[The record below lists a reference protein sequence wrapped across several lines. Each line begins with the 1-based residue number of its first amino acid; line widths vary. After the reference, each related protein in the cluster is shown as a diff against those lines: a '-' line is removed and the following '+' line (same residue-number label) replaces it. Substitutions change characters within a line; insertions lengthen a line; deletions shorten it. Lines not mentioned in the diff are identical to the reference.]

1 MRQLSAFDSQFLQ
14 IESATTLGHIGTLIT
29 LDPREVPDW
38 GIGRVRSLLAERI
51 HLAPVFRQRLV
62 QVPFRL
68 TRPYW
73 VHDPAFDLAN
83 HVREV
88 GLPAEGTDAQLGDLV
103 AFLHSLPLDR
113 SRPLWE
119 AWVISGLAGGGA
131 AIYTKVH
138 HSAVDGLSGAE
149 VLAAVLDLTREPRVV
164 EPEAHGLIPL
174 PVPSPPALVGRA
186 AKALLRAP
194 AAVTGATTKL
204 VRHLDQV
211 PGAAL
216 IPTARVVSRSA
227 DLTVRAFGAPA
238 RARTPRLLRAPDTP
252 LNRPISSRRSFAYGS
267 LALGDVRRVRRF
279 SGGTTNDVVM
289 ALCASALRRWLLA
302 HDGLPE
308 TPLVAAVPVSTR
320 ARGRKGEGNEIAVML
335 AALPTQVADP
345 VERLRGTREEMSRA
359 KDDFDA
365 SPVGLLHDL
374 AVLVPPVLN
383 GSAVNALMRLAAIPG
398 VPFNVMVS
406 NVPGPPRE
414 LFVAGAPV
422 TGMYPASVITDLTGA
437 LNITLFSYRGSLD
450 FGLIADPT
458 VVPDVWSLIEYLHE
472 ALAELLE
479 AIDAHQEAAAD
490 PGPGTSSSA
499 P

>member
-14 IESATTLGHIGTLIT
+14 IESATTLGHVGTLIT
-29 LDPREVPDW
+29 LDTREAPAW
-38 GIGRVRSLLAERI
+38 GLGVVRSLLAERV

-73 VHDPAFDLAN
+73 VPDPDFDLAH

-88 GLPAEGTDAQLGDLV
+88 GLPAGGTEVQLGELV

-119 AWVISGLAGGGA
+119 AWVITGLADGAA

-138 HSAVDGLSGAE
+138 HSAIDGLSGAE
-149 VLAAVLDLTREPRVV
+149 VLAAVLDLTREPRAV
-164 EPEAHGLIPL
+164 EPEPTGLMALPL
-174 PVPSPPALVGRA
+174 PTPTTVVRQAARTLV
-186 AKALLRAP
+186 RAP
-194 AAVTGATTKL
+194 RAVVGATSTL

-211 PGAAL
+211 PGAAR
-216 IPTARVVSRSA
+216 IPTARVVSQAA
-227 DLTVRAFGAPA
+227 DLTMRAFGAPA
-238 RARTPRLLRAPDTP
+238 RPRAPRLLRAPDTP
-252 LNRPISSRRSFAYGS
+252 LNRPISSRRCFAYGS
-267 LALGDVRRVRRF
+267 IALGDVRRVRRHA
-279 SGGTTNDVVM
+279 GGTTNDAVM
-289 ALCASALRRWLLA
+289 ALCTTALRRWLLD
-302 HDGLPE
+302 HDGLPD

-320 ARGRKGEGNEIAVML
+320 VRGRKGEGNEIATML
-335 AALPTQVADP
+335 AALPTHIADP
-345 VERLRGTREEMSRA
+345 LERLRATRDEMARA

-365 SPVGLLHDL
+365 SPIGLLHDL

-383 GSAVNALMRLAAIPG
+383 GAAVNALMRLAAIPG

-414 LFVAGAPV
+414 LFVAGARV
-422 TGMYPASVITDLTGA
+422 QGMYPASVITDLTGA

-450 FGLIADPT
+450 FGLIADPAL
-458 VVPDVWSLIEYLHE
+458 VPDVWNLVRYLQE
-472 ALAELLE
+472 AVAELID
-479 AIDAHQEAAAD
+479 AIDAD
-490 PGPGTSSSA
+490 DDRPGSSRVPDTA